1 MMADE
6 KPLSQISHRLFTT
19 SCSEMEIRVKNNAD
33 ALIFHT
39 ALCAAG
45 TTKLL
50 FIAEP
55 NKIWLAIPPALK
67 CLRNEENAKNMLES
81 IFFTRRFVSER
92 KQISL
97 IADEKSPVRI
107 SHRSFATKSLRNEV
121 V

>member
-1 MMADE
+1 MADE
-6 KPLSQISHRLFTT
+6 KPLLQISHRLFTT

-67 CLRNEENAKNMLES
+67 CLRNGDYYETDCTYRRRYCR
-81 IFFTRRFVSER
+81 TRYTEYCTASEL
-92 KQISL
+92 KGS
-97 IADEKSPVRI
+97 RI
-107 SHRSFATKSLRNEV
+107 
-121 V
+121 

>member
-1 MMADE
+1 MRIIM
-6 KPLSQISHRLFTT
+6 
-19 SCSEMEIRVKNNAD
+19 KNNAD

-45 TTKLL
+45 VTKSL

-55 NKIWLAIPPALK
+55 NKIWLAIPPTLK

-97 IADEKSPVRI
+97 IADEKSPARS
-107 SHRSFATKSLRNEV
+107 SHRIFATKSLRNGGKCENP
-121 V
+121 

>member
-1 MMADE
+1 M
-6 KPLSQISHRLFTT
+6 
-19 SCSEMEIRVKNNAD
+19 KNNAD

-67 CLRNEENAKNMLES
+67 CLRNGDLFLSEN
-81 IFFTRRFVSER
+81 
-92 KQISL
+92 
-97 IADEKSPVRI
+97 KSP
-107 SHRSFATKSLRNEV
+107 
-121 V
+121 

>member
-1 MMADE
+1 MYYNTS
-6 KPLSQISHRLFTT
+6 KSQLTKRWQEENS
-19 SCSEMEIRVKNNAD
+19 VKNNAD

-45 TTKLL
+45 VTKSL

-81 IFFTRRFVSER
+81 IFSHGDLFLSEN
-92 KQISL
+92 
-97 IADEKSPVRI
+97 KSP
-107 SHRSFATKSLRNEV
+107 
-121 V
+121 

>member
-1 MMADE
+1 M
-6 KPLSQISHRLFTT
+6 RRT
-19 SCSEMEIRVKNNAD
+19 SRSEMEANAKIHK
-33 ALIFHT
+33 LKIF
-39 ALCAAG
+39 AYYFVPQASQSR
-45 TTKLL
+45 

-97 IADEKSPVRI
+97 IADEKSPARI

>member
-1 MMADE
+1 M
-6 KPLSQISHRLFTT
+6 ISVFVKRQNGYNKKMG
-19 SCSEMEIRVKNNAD
+19 SSVKNNAD

-45 TTKLL
+45 VTKSL

-67 CLRNEENAKNMLES
+67 CLRNE
-81 IFFTRRFVSER
+81 
-92 KQISL
+92 
-97 IADEKSPVRI
+97 
-107 SHRSFATKSLRNEV
+107 V

>member
-1 MMADE
+1 MRLFFTQLALLAVSYIVSEQKQIAMMADE
-6 KPLSQISHRLFTT
+6 KTLSQISHRLFTT
-19 SCSEMEIRVKNNAD
+19 SCSEMQIRVKNNAD

-67 CLRNEENAKNMLES
+67 CLRNGDYYN
-81 IFFTRRFVSER
+81 
-92 KQISL
+92 
-97 IADEKSPVRI
+97 EKRI
-107 SHRSFATKSLRNEV
+107 
-121 V
+121 

>member
-1 MMADE
+1 MG
-6 KPLSQISHRLFTT
+6 SS
-19 SCSEMEIRVKNNAD
+19 VKNNAD

-45 TTKLL
+45 VTKLL

-97 IADEKSPVRI
+97 IADEKSPARI

>member
-6 KPLSQISHRLFTT
+6 KTLSQISHRLFTT

-67 CLRNEENAKNMLES
+67 CLRNGYYYN
-81 IFFTRRFVSER
+81 
-92 KQISL
+92 
-97 IADEKSPVRI
+97 EKRI
-107 SHRSFATKSLRNEV
+107 
-121 V
+121 